1 MPNVKLPTGVNMYYE
16 SHGQGDPLVLI
27 PSTAFSGEVWKP
39 FQVPEL
45 SKSLNLIIHDP
56 RGCGRSVVDQEVYTI
71 DQMANDVVA
80 LLDHLGI
87 RSAHVLGHSMGGR
100 IGLSMALNFPGRVK
114 SLMLAASG
122 SGPAARPGSDCIP
135 GLPHRLVVEMI
146 EMGFEQCI
154 RHEICGS
161 GTFFTNDYR
170 ERYPERVEEFYKLAW
185 ATHSKLSEYVHIV
198 IARHN
203 WEGTHRLGDVKVP
216 TLVVIGSGDSGRSNH
231 LAQAEILAKRIPGA
245 ELNVLKGQSH
255 GFFWQ
260 APEETNALIL
270 SWVGKHSA
278 HH

>member
-1 MPNVKLPTGVNMYYE
+1 MPNAKLPTGVDLYYE
-16 SHGQGDPLVLI
+16 SHGQGEPLVLI
-27 PSTAFSGEVWKP
+27 PSTAFSADVWKP
-39 FQVPEL
+39 FQVPGL
-45 SKSLNLIIHDP
+45 SKSLNLITHDP
-56 RGCGRSVVDQEVYTI
+56 RGCGRSTVKQEVYTI

-114 SLMLAASG
+114 SLILAASG

-135 GLPHRLVVEMI
+135 GLPHRLVVELI
-146 EMGFEQCI
+146 EMGFEKAI

-161 GTFFTNDYR
+161 DTFFTKDFR
-170 ERYPERVEEFYKLAW
+170 DRYPEKVEEFFKLAW
-185 ATHSKLSEYVHIV
+185 ATHAKLSEYIHIV

-203 WEGTHRLGDVKVP
+203 WEGTHRLGDVRVP
-216 TLVVIGSGDSGRSNH
+216 TLVAIGDGDAGRSNH

-245 ELNVLKGQSH
+245 ELKVLKGQSH

-260 APEETNALIL
+260 APEETNAMIL
-270 SWVGKHSA
+270 SWVKKHSRA
-278 HH
+278 

>member
-1 MPNVKLPTGVNMYYE
+1 MPKVKLPTGAELYYE
-16 SHGQGDPLVLI
+16 SHGQGEPLVLI

-87 RSAHVLGHSMGGR
+87 PSAHVLGHSMGGR
-100 IGLSMALNFPGRVK
+100 IALSMAVNFPGRVK
-114 SLMLAASG
+114 SLILAASG

-135 GLPHRLVVEMI
+135 GLPHRMVLELI
-146 EMGFEQCI
+146 EKGFERCI
-154 RHEICGS
+154 RDEICGS
-161 GTFFTNDYR
+161 DTFFTNDFR
-170 ERYPERVEEFYKLAW
+170 NRYPERVEEFYKLAW
-185 ATHSKLSEYVHIV
+185 ATHSKLSEYVHLI

-203 WEGTHRLGDVKVP
+203 WEGTHRLSDVKVP

-245 ELNVLKGQSH
+245 ELKVLKGQSH

-270 SWVGKHSA
+270 SWVGKNSTR
-278 HH
+278 

>member
-1 MPNVKLPTGVNMYYE
+1 MPHVKLPTGVNMYYE
-16 SHGQGDPLVLI
+16 SHGQGEPLVLI

-114 SLMLAASG
+114 SLILAASG

-146 EMGFEQCI
+146 EMGFEKCI

-161 GTFFTNDYR
+161 DTFFTNDFR
-170 ERYPERVEEFYKLAW
+170 ERYPERVEEFYNLAW
-185 ATHSKLSEYVHIV
+185 ATHSKLSEYVRIV

-203 WEGTHRLGDVKVP
+203 WEGTHRLGEVKVP

-231 LAQAEILAKRIPGA
+231 LAQAEILSKRIPGA
-245 ELNVLKGQSH
+245 ELKVLKGQSH

-270 SWVGKHSA
+270 SWIGKHSA
-278 HH
+278 QR